1 MKKSASWD
9 SLLERDWGDTW
20 DSLPDAPGWD
30 ARAKTAQITLRLPR
44 TVLSRIKR
52 VAARRSLPY
61 HALARSWIAKGL
73 REPELRSTI
82 PESDE
87 PLTEQLN
94 IKLDHVLLDDLKA
107 RAHEQ
112 RYPYHRLAREWIETA
127 LVQEEGDLGL
137 DQAAAQRPSLMELM
151 VLLLHSSNARGE
163 DVVRGITRLQ
173 KLLFVVEQKLLP
185 STDFYAYNF
194 GPFDEEVNKTA
205 EALRLAGFVRGGHP
219 ASAEPLSF
227 AAMIAVVVE
236 KAGPGVPLDHEPR
249 KDFALTEVGHERA
262 ERLRKSGLAYE
273 RLAAYVA
280 AIRQEYDKDD
290 LVERIY
296 AEYPQ
301 YAENSL
307 IREKVARRAKR
318 RGKR

>member
-1 MKKSASWD
+1 MTERASWD
-9 SLLERDWGDTW
+9 ALLERDWGETW
-20 DSLPDAPGWD
+20 DSLPEAPGWE
-30 ARAKTAQITLRLPR
+30 ARAKTAQITLRLPGS
-44 TVLSRIKR
+44 VLARIKQ
-52 VAARRSLPY
+52 VATRRSLPY
-61 HALARSWIAKGL
+61 HALARSWIADGL
-73 REPELRSTI
+73 RESELPSAI
-82 PESDE
+82 AASEE

-94 IKLDHVLLDDLKA
+94 IKLDHGLLDDLKA

-127 LVQEEGDLGL
+127 LAQEEVDLGL
-137 DQAAAQRPSLMELM
+137 DQAAVKRPSLMELM

-173 KLLFVVEQKLLP
+173 KLLFVVEQKLSP

-205 EALRLAGFVRGGHP
+205 EALRLAGFVQGGNP

-227 AAMIAVVVE
+227 AAMMAVVAE
-236 KAGPGVPLDHEPR
+236 KAGPGVPLDNEPP

-262 ERLRKSGLAYE
+262 ERLRMSNLAYE
-273 RLAAYVA
+273 RLAEYVA
-280 AIRQEYDKDD
+280 AIRREYDTDD
-290 LVERIY
+290 LVERVY

-301 YAENSL
+301 YTEKSL
-307 IREKVARRAKR
+307 IRDKVERRAARRGMR
-318 RGKR
+318 